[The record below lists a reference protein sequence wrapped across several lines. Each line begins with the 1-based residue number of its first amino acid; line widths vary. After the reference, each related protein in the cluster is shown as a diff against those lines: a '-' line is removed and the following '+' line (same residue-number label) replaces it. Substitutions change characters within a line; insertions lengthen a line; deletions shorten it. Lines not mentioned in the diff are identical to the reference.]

1 MSLSDRDRE
10 VLKSLEASLSAEDP
24 KLAAIM
30 TKPNRTPKSGNIIL
44 GGVLFLVGMVTLI
57 SSLAT
62 KVIFLGL
69 LGFIVSLVGTLMI
82 FSYFSAM
89 ATTRENAVNLMN
101 PKRRIGFFEG
111 LENRWDRRNFDNSN

>member
-30 TKPNRTPKSGNIIL
+30 TKPNRTPKSGSIVL

-62 KVIFLGL
+62 KVILLGL

-111 LENRWDRRNFDNSN
+111 LENRWDRRNFDNNN